1 VLKILVAYDGSAE
14 AKRAVEWGSRL
25 GEAKVTVLGV
35 APTLGG
41 SEVIADSVDPTFEL
55 DTFKGELREAA
66 QQLQAAGVAAQA
78 VEKAGNPAAT
88 IIETA
93 ESGGYDLV
101 VVGVRGRHAIARFLF
116 GSTADRVAR
125 HATTPVLVVR

>member
-1 VLKILVAYDGSAE
+1 
-14 AKRAVEWGSRL
+14 
-25 GEAKVTVLGV
+25 
-35 APTLGG
+35 
-41 SEVIADSVDPTFEL
+41 VIADSVDPTFEL